1 MFDWTTPLS
10 LVSLLAD
17 VEEANR
23 FAPPDTFDWVV
34 TIGFVVFV
42 SLAII
47 AGIFFS
53 LVDLQACYRAWRKVL
68 IVMRDYLPSIPRWAK
83 HRTPH
88 CLLVFNLK
96 LPCTQTQLL
105 QAYRQLVKTM
115 HPDVGGDLQQFMKL
129 QSEFEQAK
137 LFLHELEQEQT
148 EDNELVA

>member
-1 MFDWTTPLS
+1 MIDWSSLLPLGG
-10 LVSLLAD
+10 LLAD
-17 VEEANR
+17 VEEADR
-23 FAPPDTFDWVV
+23 FTPPDTFDWVV
-34 TIGFVVFV
+34 TIGFGSFIF
-42 SLAII
+42 LAII

-115 HPDVGGDLQQFMKL
+115 HPMSVVTCSSL
-129 QSEFEQAK
+129 
-137 LFLHELEQEQT
+137 
-148 EDNELVA
+148 